1 MKKVNVI
8 DIATNHVVKVRK
20 FSSIS
25 MIPVWADP
33 HLCEDDH
40 LYFIENLSKEK
51 LIRVNTGDFF
61 VKDEDKVYLVKKAD
75 AKKRLKFKE
84 SKC

>member
-8 DIATNHVVKVRK
+8 DTTTNHIVKVRK

-25 MIPVWADP
+25 MIPVWTDP

-61 VKDEDKVYLVKKAD
+61 CQRWRQGLLGEKTD
-75 AKKRLKFKE
+75 AKK
-84 SKC
+84 S